1 MLKNSFFKT
10 LPFLFFIVLFNSC
23 DKEFNVVGEDIV
35 GDNSF
40 GIVKESFPVVAYN
53 QKIGPVQSNN
63 LDVNALGVYGN
74 PSFGTTT
81 ATFVTQLTMASP
93 NPTFDKTTAKIK
105 SVVLSIPYF
114 GHKDPDATVDSE
126 GKTEYILDSIYGPAK
141 AKMKLSVH
149 ESGYYLRNLDP
160 EDQLTQPQKYYNDQ
174 YSDFTQNIIG
184 NALNDDSDPTQN
196 SAFFFDPSQHPV
208 KTTTDGKDVTT
219 WTPPAMQLNLNKAF
233 FTAKILNAPV
243 GSLVDNNVFTNY
255 FRGLFFNIETIGSD
269 GNLAMIN
276 FKKGTITIAYTET
289 TKDAAGKDVVTDKTF
304 VLNLT
309 GNTVNLLTQTNTN
322 QKYVD
327 ATKPATDIDKAQGV
341 ANLYLKGGEGSM
353 SVLKL
358 FGEDKFGDNGVSG
371 TPNEVPDKLD
381 FLRSNECLINQ
392 AELTVYLN
400 STEMGASYVPQR
412 IYLYDFD
419 NNQVLADYSY
429 DLSVASNSKNNRF
442 VFGGIIYKPTAT
454 NNEGSYYKFRI
465 TEHIRNLV
473 KNKDL
478 KNVNLGLVV
487 TEDISKTGFYSLR
500 DKTGIPLKVPMVSVM
515 NPLGAIVF
523 GNNIPIPGTDATN
536 EEKENYAKRLKFE
549 IYYTKVN

>member
-10 LPFLFFIVLFNSC
+10 IPFLFFIVLFNSC

-40 GIVKESFPVVAYN
+40 SIVKEEFPAVAYN

-63 LDVNALGVYGN
+63 LDINALGVYDN

-81 ATFVTQLTMASP
+81 ATFVTQLTMASV
-93 NPTFDKTTAKIK
+93 NPTFDLTTAKIK

-126 GKTEYILDSIYGPAK
+126 GKTVYILDSIYGPAK

-184 NALNDDSDPTQN
+184 NALNDDSDPAQN

-233 FTAKILNAPV
+233 FTAKILNAPA

-255 FRGLFFNIETIGSD
+255 FRGLFFNIEANSGE
-269 GNLAMIN
+269 LAMIN
-276 FKKGTITIAYTET
+276 FKAGKITITYTET
-289 TKDAAGKDVVTDKTF
+289 VSAVETEKTF

-309 GNTVNLLTQTNTN
+309 GNTVSLLNQTNTN
-322 QKYVD
+322 TKYVD

-353 SVLKL
+353 AVLKL

-381 FLRSNECLINQ
+381 FLRSNECLVNQ
-392 AELTVYLN
+392 AELTIHLN
-400 STEMGASYVPQR
+400 STEMGSSSVPQR

-419 NNQVLADYSY
+419 NNKVLADYAN
-429 DLSVASNSKNNRF
+429 DLSVATNSKNNRF

-478 KNVNLGLVV
+478 KNINLGLVV

-500 DKTGIPLKVPMVSVM
+500 DKTGIPLKVPMASVM
-515 NPLGAIVF
+515 NPLGTIVY
-523 GNNIPIPGTDATN
+523 GNNTAD
-536 EEKENYAKRLKFE
+536 EKKRLKFE
-549 IYYTKVN
+549 IYYTKAN